1 MYSKLRGEN
10 NGDIFLILTIVESH
24 QLTITPTLTTEI
36 TTPTTPTAP
45 NLTENTTDT
54 AYKQYNQAFTDHF
67 FYHNNSQSLVNQIVS
82 TIPLLYIK
90 AVRHKITKFGNIAP
104 NELLY
109 NLAATYGNTIV
120 DNITRTSS
128 T

>member
-10 NGDIFLILTIVESH
+10 NGHIFLILTIVESR
-24 QLTITPTLTTEI
+24 QLTISPTLTTEI

-45 NLTENTTDT
+45 NLTESTTDT
-54 AYKQYNQAFTDHF
+54 VYKQYNQAFTDHL
-67 FYHNNSQSLVNQIVS
+67 FYHNTSQSLVNQIVS
-82 TIPLLYIK
+82 TIPLLNIK
-90 AVRHKITKFGNIAP
+90 AVRHKITKFGNITP

-109 NLAATYGNTIV
+109 NLTATYDKTIV
-120 DNITRTSS
+120 DNMTRTSS